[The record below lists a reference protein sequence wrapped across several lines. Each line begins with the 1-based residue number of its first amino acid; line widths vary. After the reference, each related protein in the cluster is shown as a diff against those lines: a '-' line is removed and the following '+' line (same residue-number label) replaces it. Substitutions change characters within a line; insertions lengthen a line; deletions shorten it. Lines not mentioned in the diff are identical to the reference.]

1 MYVCTIQAVEEVDQF
16 WIRSE
21 LMASSSCAT
30 KKESRKSRER
40 FFFREHESIS
50 LVVVVECAA
59 AHFLFLVKMHIGDVE
74 T

>member
-1 MYVCTIQAVEEVDQF
+1 M
-16 WIRSE
+16 
-21 LMASSSCAT
+21 

>member
-1 MYVCTIQAVEEVDQF
+1 MQRRKKAGRVERD
-16 WIRSE
+16 
-21 LMASSSCAT
+21 
-30 KKESRKSRER
+30 

-59 AHFLFLVKMHIGDVE
+59 AHFLFLVKMHNGDVE